1 MGKVILAN
9 DGIDAAG
16 KAILEKKG
24 FQVLTEKVNQDDL
37 IQFINEKNVKAL
49 LVRSATKVRKDI
61 IDACPNLEIIGRA
74 GVGMDNIDVAYAREA
89 GKKVINTP
97 GASSQSVAEL
107 VFSHLFSVAR
117 FIPEAAR
124 QMPLDGETKFNEY
137 KKIYSN
143 GFELKGKTLGI
154 IGFGRIGQSVAK
166 MALGLGMNV
175 QPFDPVVN
183 EVTLELDFFNTDDTF
198 SIEYKTVKLEDV
210 IKKSDFITVHVPGTK
225 DGKALIGA
233 EEIAQ
238 MKDGV
243 ILVNSARGGVI
254 DESALLYALNSG
266 KVKFACLDVFENE
279 PTPNTD
285 LLKHPK
291 VLATPHIGGST
302 KEAQERIGIELATL
316 VADSL

>member
-24 FQVLTEKVNQDDL
+24 FQVLTEKVNQEDL
-37 IQFINEKNVKAL
+37 IHFINEKNVKAL

-61 IDACPNLEIIGRA
+61 IDACANLEIIGRA

-97 GASSQSVAEL
+97 GASSQRVAEL

-124 QMPLDGETKFNEY
+124 QMPLDGEVKFNEY

-175 QPFDPVVN
+175 QPFDPVVS
-183 EVTLELDFFNTDDTF
+183 EVTLELDFLNTDDTF

-210 IKKSDFITVHVPGTK
+210 IKKSDFITVHVPGT
-225 DGKALIGA
+225 
-233 EEIAQ
+233 
-238 MKDGV
+238 
-243 ILVNSARGGVI
+243 
-254 DESALLYALNSG
+254 
-266 KVKFACLDVFENE
+266 
-279 PTPNTD
+279 
-285 LLKHPK
+285 
-291 VLATPHIGGST
+291 
-302 KEAQERIGIELATL
+302 
-316 VADSL
+316 

>member
-1 MGKVILAN
+1 MGKIILAN

-24 FQVLTEKVNQDDL
+24 FQVITEKVNQEDL
-37 IQFINEKNVKAL
+37 ISFINEKNVKAL

-117 FIPEAAR
+117 FIPEASR
-124 QMPLDGETKFNEY
+124 QMPSLGDSKFNDF

-154 IGFGRIGQSVAK
+154 IGFGRIGQNVAK
-166 MALGLGMNV
+166 IALGIGMNV
-175 QPFDPVVN
+175 QPFDPVVD
-183 EVTLELDFFNTDDTF
+183 EVTLELDFLNTDDTF
-198 SIEYKTVKLEDV
+198 SIEYKTVKLQDV
-210 IKKSDFITVHVPGTK
+210 FKKSDFITVHVPGTK
-225 DGKALIGA
+225 DGKALIGE
-233 EEIAQ
+233 EEISL

-243 ILVNSARGGVI
+243 ILINSARGGVI
-254 DESALLYALNSG
+254 DENALLKGLESNKIKY
-266 KVKFACLDVFENE
+266 ACLDVFENE
-279 PTPNTD
+279 PTPNTN
-285 LLKHPK
+285 LLKHPN
-291 VLATPHIGGST
+291 VVATPHIGGST
-302 KEAQERIGIELATL
+302 VEAQERIGIELATL

>member
-24 FQVLTEKVNQDDL
+24 FQVLTEKVNQEDL
-37 IQFINEKNVKAL
+37 IHFINEKNVKAL

-124 QMPLDGETKFNEY
+124 QMPLDGEVKFNEY

-183 EVTLELDFFNTDDTF
+183 EVTLELDFLNTDDTF

-225 DGKALIGA
+225 DGKPLIGCD
-233 EEIAQ
+233 EIAQ

-243 ILVNSARGGVI
+243 ILVNSARGGMI
-254 DESALLYALNSG
+254 DESALLDALNSG

-279 PTPNTD
+279 PTPNTA
-285 LLKHPK
+285 LLKHPN
-291 VLATPHIGGST
+291 VVATPHIGGST

>member
-24 FQVLTEKVNQDDL
+24 FQVLTEKVNQEDL
-37 IQFINEKNVKAL
+37 IHFINEKNVKAL

>member
-166 MALGLGMNV
+166 IALGLGMNV

>member
-117 FIPEAAR
+117 FIPDAAR
-124 QMPLDGETKFNEY
+124 QMPIDGEVKFNEY

-183 EVTLELDFFNTDDTF
+183 EVTLELDFLNTDDTF
-198 SIEYKTVKLEDV
+198 SLEYKTVKLDDV

-254 DESALLYALNSG
+254 DESALLSALNSG

>member
-24 FQVLTEKVNQDDL
+24 FQVLTEKVNQEDL
-37 IQFINEKNVKAL
+37 INFINEKNVKAL

-61 IDACPNLEIIGRA
+61 IDACANLEIIGRA

-183 EVTLELDFFNTDDTF
+183 EVTLELDFLNTDDTF

-225 DGKALIGA
+225 DGKPLIGSD
-233 EEIAQ
+233 EIAQ

-243 ILVNSARGGVI
+243 ILVNSARGGMI
-254 DESALLYALNSG
+254 DESALLDALNSG

>member
-302 KEAQERIGIELATL
+302 KEAQERIGIEL
-316 VADSL
+316 SLIHI

>member
-266 KVKFACLDVFENE
+266 KVKFACIDVFEN
-279 PTPNTD
+279 
-285 LLKHPK
+285 
-291 VLATPHIGGST
+291 
-302 KEAQERIGIELATL
+302 
-316 VADSL
+316 

>member
-1 MGKVILAN
+1 MGKIILAN

-24 FQVLTEKVNQDDL
+24 FRVLTENVKQEDL
-37 IQFINEKNVKAL
+37 IAFINEHQVKAL

-61 IDACPNLEIIGRA
+61 IDGCPSLEVIGRA
-74 GVGMDNIDVAYAREA
+74 GVGMDNIDVSYAREQ

-124 QMPLDGETKFNEY
+124 QMPSNGIEKFGDY
-137 KKIYSN
+137 KKIYSK

-154 IGFGRIGQSVAK
+154 IGFGRIGQNTARL
-166 MALGLGMNV
+166 ALGLGMNV
-175 QPFDPVVN
+175 QPFDPVVD
-183 EVTLELDFFNTDDTF
+183 EVSLDLDFFHTDDTF
-198 SIEYKTVKLEDV
+198 SIEYKTVSLEDV
-210 IKKSDFITVHVPGTK
+210 FKKSDFITVHVPGTK
-225 DGKALIGA
+225 DGKALIGEA
-233 EEIAQ
+233 EIAL

-243 ILVNSARGGVI
+243 ILVNTARGGVI
-254 DESALLYALNSG
+254 DENALLNGLNSG
-266 KVKFACLDVFENE
+266 KIAYACLDVFENE
-279 PTPNTD
+279 PTPKIE
-285 LLKHPK
+285 LLQHPK

-302 KEAQERIGIELATL
+302 IEAQERIGIELASL